1 MIKMLMF
8 AMALAPVGT
17 EAMAQDPS
25 NPIIAPYGK
34 IAPAPNA
41 AMQPDPK
48 LDYRVVFSIS
58 KAPPAP
64 DKPNSSLE
72 RVARFVNLLAAG
84 GVKPENRHIIA
95 VVHGPATELVLHHSA
110 FRAKHKIDN
119 PNLAL
124 IEALGRAGVEVHVCA
139 QALAGQ
145 KIRSSDVSP
154 LVVTDLSALTTLTT
168 LQLKG
173 WSVMT
178 D

>member
-1 MIKMLMF
+1 ML
-8 AMALAPVGT
+8 AMAMASAGT
-17 EAMAQDPS
+17 EVMAQAPR
-25 NPIIAPYGK
+25 NPVIAPYGK
-34 IAPAPNA
+34 IMPAPNA

-58 KAPPAP
+58 RAPPAP
-64 DKPNSSLE
+64 GKLNSSVE

-95 VVHGPATELVLHHSA
+95 VVHGPATELVLDHRA
-110 FRAKHKIDN
+110 FRARHRVEN
-119 PNLAL
+119 PNIAL

-145 KIRSSDVSP
+145 KIASSDVSP

>member
-1 MIKMLMF
+1 MIKMLMV
-8 AMALAPVGT
+8 AIALAAFGA
-17 EAMAQDPS
+17 EAMAKDPT
-25 NPIIAPYGK
+25 NPVIAPYGK

-41 AMQPDPK
+41 AAQPDPK
-48 LDYRVVFSIS
+48 LDYRVAFDIS
-58 KAPPAP
+58 KAPTAP
-64 DKPNSSLE
+64 DKPNSSLD

-84 GVKPENRHIIA
+84 GVKLENRHIIA
-95 VVHGPATELVLHHSA
+95 VVHGPATELVLTHGA
-110 FRAKHKIDN
+110 FRAKHNIDN
-119 PNLAL
+119 PNIAL

-145 KIRSSDVSP
+145 KIDSGDVSP